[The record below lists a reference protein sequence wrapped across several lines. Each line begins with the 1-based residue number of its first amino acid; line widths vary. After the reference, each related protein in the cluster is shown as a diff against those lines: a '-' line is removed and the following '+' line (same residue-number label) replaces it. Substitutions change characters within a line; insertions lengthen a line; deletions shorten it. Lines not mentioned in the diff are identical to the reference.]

1 VAERP
6 HLDRVDRVLLTRL
19 QEQGRITHAA
29 LAREVGLSAPSVQ
42 ERIRRLEAAGVIR
55 GYRAEVDAA
64 ALGQGLLVVVAITLD
79 HHGEERVSAF
89 RQAIERL
96 DEVVECLYVTG
107 ASDFLVKVR
116 VRDVD
121 HYQRWLMT
129 RLSQVPGIERVESS
143 VVLATFKDDDRV
155 RLPLE
160 DQ

>member
-1 VAERP
+1 MAERP

-79 HHGEERVSAF
+79 HHG
-89 RQAIERL
+89 
-96 DEVVECLYVTG
+96 
-107 ASDFLVKVR
+107 
-116 VRDVD
+116 
-121 HYQRWLMT
+121 
-129 RLSQVPGIERVESS
+129 
-143 VVLATFKDDDRV
+143 
-155 RLPLE
+155 
-160 DQ
+160 